1 MLKNYVKVALKVFW
15 RHKFFTAVNLLGI
28 CSTLIVSIMAT
39 ILFDLE
45 LGRVTGNAPPEIHND
60 RTLHLSTMVIGSR
73 TGQGVSW
80 GSNISPSYA
89 FIDRYVRTLETAE
102 NVAIFSRFPVSRGLH
117 GGAEET
123 SVGVRSTD
131 AAFWEVFSFDFLQ
144 GRPYTAVEVEA
155 GDYVAVISDSFAK
168 RFFGSTEVVGKSV
181 PLDGQPHRVVGVVVP
196 GRSNRVS
203 YRTDAWVPLTTA
215 PTREWRPYSLV
226 GGGRFSAAVVAPRP
240 QDKDRIRAEFA
251 AVLPRVEP
259 VEEDSLLLA
268 PLATAIEQ
276 WVIEDD
282 DWEVLAEAGTEWR
295 SAIAGIVIRKIL
307 IAAGVILLILLL
319 PVLHL
324 VNINISRI
332 EERAAEIGVRKAFGG
347 SSRALVGQFIAENVL
362 LTLVGGLLSLPLS
375 WGLLISWGLLT
386 KVEPGTLNILLLIRT
401 FAYGTLCAVFFGALS
416 GAYPAWKMA
425 RLHPVQAL
433 TGKRI

>member
-28 CSTLIVSIMAT
+28 CSTLIASITAT
-39 ILFDLE
+39 MILDME
-45 LGRVTGNAPPEIHND
+45 IGQVTGNAPPEIHND
-60 RTLHLSTMVIGSR
+60 RTLHLSTMVIGNR
-73 TGQGVSW
+73 TGRGFSYGW
-80 GSNISPSYA
+80 GMSPGYA
-89 FIDRYVRTLETAE
+89 FLDRYVRTLETAE
-102 NVAIFSRFPVSRGLH
+102 NVAIFSKRPETRGLQ
-117 GGAEET
+117 GGAEEAG
-123 SVGVRSTD
+123 VAVRSTD
-131 AAFWEVFSFDFLQ
+131 AAFWEVFSFDFIQ
-144 GRPYTAVEVEA
+144 GRPYTAAEVEA
-155 GDYVAVISDSFAK
+155 GDFVAVISDSFAK

-181 PLDGQPHRVVGVVVP
+181 PLDGQPHRVVGVVAP
-196 GRSNRVS
+196 RRSQRVNS
-203 YRTDAWVPLTTA
+203 DAWVPLTTA
-215 PTREWRPYSLV
+215 PAREWRPYRLT
-226 GGGRFSAAVVAPRP
+226 GAMNLCAAVLAPRP
-240 QDKDRIRAEFA
+240 EDKERIRAEFA

-268 PLATAIEQ
+268 PLVTAFEE

-282 DWEVLAEAGTEWR
+282 WNDLVDAGHEWR
-295 SAIAGIVIRKIL
+295 SAIAGLVLRKVL
-307 IAAGVILLILLL
+307 IAAGVVLLILLL

-347 SSRALVGQFIAENVL
+347 SSRTLVGQFIAENVL
-362 LTLVGGLLSLPLS
+362 LTLVGGLLSLPFSL
-375 WGLLISWGLLT
+375 GLW
-386 KVEPGTLNILLLIRT
+386 VHFAPGTLNILLLLRT
-401 FAYGTLCAVFFGALS
+401 FAYGTLCAVLFGALS